1 MTLHASICLA
11 SASPRRCELLR
22 QIGVTF
28 VVQPADLN
36 EDEQVGELPEIY
48 VERLARSKAE
58 WVWRSRREAGLEA
71 LPVLGADTTVTV
83 DGLVLGKP
91 ADEAALLATF
101 ARLSGRE
108 HEVLSAVALVSATG
122 TSSRL
127 SRTRVRFRVV
137 MLEEAKKY
145 WATGEPRDKA
155 GGYAIQGYG
164 AVFIEHIAGSYSGV
178 MGLPLAET
186 AELFV
191 AAGVS
196 VWHPEA

>member
-1 MTLHASICLA
+1 MTDSASICLA
-11 SASPRRCELLR
+11 SASPRRGELLR
-22 QIGVTF
+22 QIGVTY
-28 VVQPADLN
+28 VVQPADLD
-36 EDEQVGELPEIY
+36 EDEHPGEPPAEY

-58 WVWRSRREAGLEA
+58 WVWQSRRQAGLET

-91 ADEAALLATF
+91 VDEAALLTTF

-108 HEVLSAVALVSATG
+108 HEVLSAVALVSDTG
-122 TSSRL
+122 TRSRL
-127 SRTRVRFRVV
+127 SYTRVRFRVV
-137 MLEEAKKY
+137 TADEVRRY

-186 AELFV
+186 AQLLV
-191 AAGVS
+191 AVGVS

>member
-1 MTLHASICLA
+1 MTPYASICLA

-22 QIGVTF
+22 QIGVSH
-28 VVQPADLN
+28 VVQPADL
-36 EDEQVGELPEIY
+36 DEAERLGESPDQY

-58 WVWRSRREAGLEA
+58 WVWQSRRQAGLEP
-71 LPVLGADTTVTV
+71 LPVLGADTTVTA

-91 ADEAALLATF
+91 ADEAELLATF

-108 HEVLSAVALVSATG
+108 HDVLSAVALVSKAG
-122 TSSRL
+122 TDSRL
-127 SRTRVRFRVV
+127 SRTRVQFRVV
-137 MLEEAKKY
+137 TVEEARTY

-186 AELFV
+186 AELLI